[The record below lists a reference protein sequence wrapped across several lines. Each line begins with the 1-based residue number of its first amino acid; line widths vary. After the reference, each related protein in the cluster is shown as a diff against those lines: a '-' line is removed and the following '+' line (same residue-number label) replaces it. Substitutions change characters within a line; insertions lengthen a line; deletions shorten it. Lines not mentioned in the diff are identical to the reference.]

1 MATVLVTGA
10 AGKIGS
16 RVVTELGGR
25 GIPVRAFV
33 RDPDRAAAV
42 LGGGTELAQ
51 GDFAEPESVR
61 RALDGIDR
69 MFLLC
74 ANDPRQVEYGT
85 NAIDA
90 AAAAGVRQV
99 VMLSTIGAEAGSP
112 TVFLDQHGRI
122 EQHLRGSGI
131 PAVVLRSSHMMSN
144 VLGSAAT
151 IRQAGRFFL
160 PAGDARI
167 AMVDPHDVA
176 TAAAAALVT
185 AEHDGSTHVLT
196 GPEAITYTEV
206 ARRLSSALGRP
217 IEYVDVPGEA
227 AAAAMTQ
234 AGLPQ
239 WLAEQVVAVFG
250 ALRGGLNTSTT
261 SAVRHLTGREPH
273 TFEEF
278 ARRAAPSLAGE
289 QPV

>member
-10 AGKIGS
+10 AGKVGS
-16 RVVTELGGR
+16 RVVTELSER

-42 LGGGTELAQ
+42 LGGETELAH
-51 GDFAEPESVR
+51 GDFAEPASVR
-61 RALDGIDR
+61 RALDGIER

-74 ANDPRQVEYGT
+74 ANDPRQVVYGT
-85 NAIDA
+85 KVIDA

-99 VMLSTIGAEAGSP
+99 VMLSTIGAMAGSP

-144 VLGSAAT
+144 ILGSAAT
-151 IRQAGRFFL
+151 IQQAGRFFL

-167 AMVDPHDVA
+167 AMVDPRDV
-176 TAAAAALVT
+176 AAAAAAVLVT
-185 AEHDGSTHVLT
+185 AEHDGSTYVLT
-196 GPEAITYTEV
+196 GPEAITYNEV

-217 IEYVDVPGEA
+217 IEYVDVPDEA
-227 AAAAMTQ
+227 AAAGMTQ
-234 AGLPQ
+234 GGLPQ

-250 ALRGGLNTSTT
+250 ALRGGLNVSTT
-261 SAVRHLTGREPH
+261 SSVRELTGREPR

-278 ARRAAPSLAGE
+278 ARWAAPLLVGE
-289 QPV
+289 

>member
-1 MATVLVTGA
+1 MSTVLVTGA

-42 LGGGTELAQ
+42 LGGGTELAH

-61 RALDGIDR
+61 RALDGIER

-85 NAIDA
+85 TAIDA

-99 VMLSTIGAEAGSP
+99 VMLSTIGAQAGSP

-167 AMVDPHDVA
+167 AMVDPYDVA
-176 TAAAAALVT
+176 TAAVAALVT

-234 AGLPQ
+234 AGLSQ

-261 SAVRHLTGREPH
+261 GAVRHLTGREPH

-289 QPV
+289 